1 MDVKVTALTDE
12 QKSLVEGFINT
23 KIEELMGEKNDMLVE
38 YVMVMLS
45 NGKDMRSVATD
56 MEELIGGPE
65 SQSFAEWL
73 GGCLR
78 DNVLTGSKGENKGGA
93 EPAAAAESKVD
104 GQSPSRASADKPR
117 ARPSSRGVHVGEAKG
132 EKRPSSARQAGGL
145 LRTALAEAE
154 RSVATMPTTGRTQTV
169 SITGLGA
176 KAGGRE
182 GAAPG
187 LVFNVKQGDGQ

>member
-1 MDVKVTALTDE
+1 MPPKDPVPYRDWSQPKGDDPWAAAA
-12 QKSLVEGFINT
+12 
-23 KIEELMGEKNDMLVE
+23 
-38 YVMVMLS
+38 
-45 NGKDMRSVATD
+45 GKGVAKRWGNYD
-56 MEELIGGPE
+56 
-65 SQSFAEWL
+65 
-73 GGCLR
+73 
-78 DNVLTGSKGENKGGA
+78 KGENKGGA